1 MVLTNR
7 SIGSLAGCVY
17 ICVCGK
23 QLNRIEAKEKSKKRG
38 KKKEKYTNSM
48 LNWSQIKSNKIVS
61 L

>member
-48 LNWSQIKSNKIVS
+48 LN
-61 L
+61 